1 MQFVPDT
8 KLADEREPMRVLSSN
23 GGRMPSWAQMSAAA
37 MAISLNSSLR
47 ERDHLG
53 FLTCP
58 RTHVPPRAARFA
70 ARRGDN
76 GRNNDNGRPSPFAW
90 RNVRKT
96 RTVILRMPRINIVS
110 PLVSRIGPGKG
121 GILELPPLAPCGML
135 R

>member
-1 MQFVPDT
+1 
-8 KLADEREPMRVLSSN
+8 MRVLSSN

-76 GRNNDNGRPSPFAW
+76 GRSSDNGRPSPSVC